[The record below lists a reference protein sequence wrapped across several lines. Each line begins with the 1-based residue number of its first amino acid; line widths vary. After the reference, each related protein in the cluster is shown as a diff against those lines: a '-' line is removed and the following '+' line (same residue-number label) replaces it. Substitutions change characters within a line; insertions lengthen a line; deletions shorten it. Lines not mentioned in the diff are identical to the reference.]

1 MNRDIKR
8 QYTNKLLEDL
18 DIVFGHILSNR
29 KDLLSATNSL
39 LDSYETL
46 LSGDYPVSFGN
57 SDGKQSV
64 LLKSIIEL
72 RNELNNFQPETNGYR
87 DSLIGIRTK
96 ISNLASE
103 IDIALRDGGGQ
114 SDNSTDEL
122 ATVQVENDDNMITNE
137 QSRQS
142 EFDDQLLSDSI
153 PTTSSLKVNRKDF
166 EPSLSVSPVAFV
178 SDDCHKPN
186 SSESATN
193 IGQNVMT
200 KLHHFELFQNKLQF
214 SKCYLCNNTIL
225 PLKTYQKCTKCDFI
239 LDQNC
244 HQKIKVEWSILACKP
259 ILKKK
264 FALNSNAIVLL
275 KKCFCQIEQRG
286 IEHRYLYTT
295 NNNDQEA
302 CKLLDKYLGPS
313 NSAIAI
319 SKLNINTIC
328 AMVINMLKRLDD
340 SLIPSHQWNDFAKL
354 SGNQWSNEE
363 KVRYVEESISNGIA
377 AIHRYALAM
386 FMIHVKHLLVR
397 NYSSHIT
404 KQILMDVFA
413 KHLIRCP
420 DVSEND
426 NKQMQIKIFNV
437 QADIMSALLNINI
450 DFWKRCCEDR

>member
-1 MNRDIKR
+1 M
-8 QYTNKLLEDL
+8 
-18 DIVFGHILSNR
+18 
-29 KDLLSATNSL
+29 
-39 LDSYETL
+39 
-46 LSGDYPVSFGN
+46 SGDYPVSFGN

-122 ATVQVENDDNMITNE
+122 APDQVENGDNMITNE

-178 SDDCHKPN
+178 SDDCHKPK

-200 KLHHFELFQNKLQF
+200 KFHHFELFQNKLQF

-354 SGNQWSNEE
+354 SGM
-363 KVRYVEESISNGIA
+363 
-377 AIHRYALAM
+377 L
-386 FMIHVKHLLVR
+386 
-397 NYSSHIT
+397 
-404 KQILMDVFA
+404 
-413 KHLIRCP
+413 
-420 DVSEND
+420 
-426 NKQMQIKIFNV
+426 
-437 QADIMSALLNINI
+437 
-450 DFWKRCCEDR
+450 